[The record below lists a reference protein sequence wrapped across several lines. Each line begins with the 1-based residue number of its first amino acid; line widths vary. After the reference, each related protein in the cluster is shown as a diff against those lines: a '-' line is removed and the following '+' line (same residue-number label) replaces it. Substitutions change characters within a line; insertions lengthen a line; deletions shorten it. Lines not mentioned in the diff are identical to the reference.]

1 MALEPPYLRIA
12 GDIRRRIASGELAP
26 GARVPSTRRITQE
39 WGVAMATATKALA
52 ALNREGLV
60 RAVPGVGTVVA
71 DAGRERPPA
80 PHHGLTRDR
89 VVRAALALVD
99 AEGLAALSMR
109 RVATD
114 FGVSTMAL
122 YRHVPSRSELVRL
135 MSEAVFDGE
144 PQGPRPSGWR
154 ARLEREARWLWG
166 LYRRH
171 PWLARTMAGLTRPMA
186 SPHAMRYTERVLG
199 ALKGLGLT
207 PAQTIH
213 IHLALL
219 GYAQGVAAAVELESQ
234 ARQDTGMTPEEWM
247 ASNEPRMVTVQ
258 TAGAY
263 PLLSTL
269 FEQEEFELELDELFA
284 FGLARMLDGVA
295 ALVERSG
302 GQDRRGRPGPCDVS
316 LSGGTLGHVVTDK

>member
-1 MALEPPYLRIA
+1 MAMEPPYLRIA

-26 GARVPSTRRITQE
+26 GARIPSTRRITQE
-39 WGVAMATATKALA
+39 WGVAMATASKALA
-52 ALNREGLV
+52 TLNQEGLV

-71 DAGRERPPA
+71 ESGRDRPPA
-80 PHHGLTRDR
+80 PPQGLTRDR
-89 VVRAALALVD
+89 IIRAAIALVD

-122 YRHVPSRSELVRL
+122 YRHVPSKGELVRL
-135 MSEAVFDGE
+135 MSEAVFGGE
-144 PQGPRPSGWR
+144 PPGSRPPGWR
-154 ARLEREARWLWG
+154 AQLEREARWLWG
-166 LYRRH
+166 LYQRH
-171 PWLARTMAGLTRPMA
+171 PWLARAMAALTRPMA

-199 ALKGLGLT
+199 ALNGLGLT
-207 PAQTIH
+207 PTQIIH

-247 ASNEPRMVTVQ
+247 AANEPRMESIQ
-258 TAGAY
+258 TTGSF
-263 PLLSTL
+263 PILSTL
-269 FEQEEFELELDELFA
+269 FEGERFDLELGTLFE
-284 FGLARMLDGVA
+284 FGLTRMLDGVE

-302 GQDRRGRPGPCDVS
+302 G
-316 LSGGTLGHVVTDK
+316 